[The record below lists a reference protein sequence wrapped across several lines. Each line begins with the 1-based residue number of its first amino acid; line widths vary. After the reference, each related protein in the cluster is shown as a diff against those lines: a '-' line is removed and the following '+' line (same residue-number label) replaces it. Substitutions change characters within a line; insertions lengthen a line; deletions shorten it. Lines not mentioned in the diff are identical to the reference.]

1 MHGSF
6 AQIKKLL
13 IAYSIALLLIACT
26 TIKPHQSLYDAL
38 GKQEGIARLTD
49 AFIEEI
55 QYDKRVLPYFLKSDI
70 VRFREKFI
78 EQLCT
83 ISGGPCRYTGDTMV
97 DVHSGMDINEHHFN
111 AIVEDLILAMENIS
125 LPTSTQNQLLSL
137 LAPMRSDIIYR

>member
-1 MHGSF
+1 MYFSSTRF
-6 AQIKKLL
+6 KRPL
-13 IAYSIALLLIACT
+13 IAYVFSLSLFACT
-26 TIKPHQSLYDAL
+26 TIQPGQSLYDAL

-78 EQLCT
+78 EQICA